1 MTIPFFIP
9 WQSLWRE
16 PWIGCPSHA
25 KRMIALPD
33 NLWDPPTITPLHI
46 CNLSYQRQRGHDG
59 KWQLVGPSCQ
69 RCRMSENLAENPTP
83 SASSSTNLQTCDTW
97 NHGVNIPGPSSVS
110 RAQLVHF
117 SNPACPKCRH
127 GKEYALRKNMILR
140 WRAAILLEQKAIHK
154 FDHQYPSDGPRRTHR
169 EQARQP
175 YSAPSKRG
183 T

>member
-1 MTIPFFIP
+1 M
-9 WQSLWRE
+9 QSVRLLCRTTFG
-16 PWIGCPSHA
+16 IH
-25 KRMIALPD
+25 R
-33 NLWDPPTITPLHI
+33 TITPLHI

-83 SASSSTNLQTCDTW
+83 RASSSTNLQTCDTW

-140 WRAAILLEQKAIHK
+140 WRTAILFGAESHPQIRS
-154 FDHQYPSDGPRRTHR
+154 PIPVRRTAKDPQR
-169 EQARQP
+169 A
-175 YSAPSKRG
+175 SKAAL
-183 T
+183 